1 MSEWWAT
8 IGKPFADALVSL
20 DAAKISEA
28 FANAPHTYYEYI
40 RAIYERSPE
49 HVIIETFL
57 IVFVVYIAFVK
68 KDKPKHKEVKLT
80 EKEIDELIAEWT
92 PEPIVPPAAAR
103 QIKAKPIGIVESQ
116 PDTHI
121 KLQGIEKPLLN
132 LATFDF
138 LGLGSRKELKDA
150 AVKALT
156 KYGCGSCGPRGFY
169 GTIDTH
175 EILEKDIAEMIGT
188 PDAITFSDTEATSS
202 SVLPA
207 FAKRGDLIVV
217 DEGCNDSIL
226 VGANLAR
233 CTAFY
238 YKHNNLEDLER
249 VLKSVRDADKK
260 AGRKSDCQRRYVVT
274 ESLFRNHG
282 TMIDLPKVV
291 ALCDKYFFRLFLD
304 ESYSFG
310 VLGAHGRGITEHYNM
325 NVSDVAIICGSLA
338 GATAGVGG
346 FSTGSQ
352 EVVDYQRINSA
363 GYVFSASPPPFT
375 SSCTSEAIRIMRN
388 EPQLFDKLRA
398 NAYLAHDTLSSI
410 VKNEFHITGARAS
423 PIVHVRVQP
432 KLLERVGDEAEQ
444 RAVARAICDQVM
456 NNLLAKGIAV
466 CSPRYKTNQTFEPLP
481 SVRVSVTAI
490 HSSKELENACKVIGA
505 ECVAIAKQFLAGAG
519 SSPAKNSTVTQR
531 KK

>member
-1 MSEWWAT
+1 MLCTTHVLTRSCVFVAR
-8 IGKPFADALVSL
+8 
-20 DAAKISEA
+20 
-28 FANAPHTYYEYI
+28 YI

-57 IVFVVYIAFVK
+57 IVFVIYIAFVK
-68 KDKPKHKEVKLT
+68 KDKPKHKGVKLSA
-80 EKEIDELIAEWT
+80 KEIDDLVAEWT
-92 PEPIVPPAAAR
+92 PEPIVPANAAVDASR
-103 QIKAKPIGIVESQ
+103 AKPIGIVESQ

-121 KLQGIEKPLLN
+121 KLQGIDKPLLN

-138 LGLGSRKELKDA
+138 LGLGSRKELKET

-175 EILEKDIAEMIGT
+175 EILEKDIASMIGT

-202 SVLPA
+202 TVLPA

-233 CTAFY
+233 CTAMY
-238 YKHNNLEDLER
+238 YKHNDLADLER

-260 AGRKSDCQRRYVVT
+260 AGRGSDCQRRYVVT

-282 TMIDLPKVV
+282 DMIDLPKVV
-291 ALCDKYFFRLFLD
+291 ALCEKYFFRLFLD
-304 ESYSFG
+304 ESFSFG
-310 VLGAHGRGITEHYNM
+310 VLGDTGRGITEHYNTK
-325 NVSDVAIICGSLA
+325 VSDVAIICGSLA

-375 SSCTSEAIRIMRN
+375 SACTSEAIRIMRA
-388 EPQLFDKLRA
+388 EPQLFRQLRA
-398 NAYLAHDTLSSI
+398 NANVAHDTLASAASGDWY
-410 VKNEFHITGARAS
+410 VTSARAS
-423 PIVHVRVQP
+423 PIVHVRVAP
-432 KLLERVGDEAEQ
+432 KALERVGNEAQQ
-444 RAVARAICDQVM
+444 RAIARAICDQVM
-456 NNLLAKGIAV
+456 TNLLGKGIAV
-466 CSPRYKTNQTFEPLP
+466 CSPRYKANQKLEPLP

-490 HSSKELENACKVIGA
+490 HSSQQIENACKVIGA
-505 ECVAIAKQFLAGAG
+505 ECVAVAQQFLAGR
-519 SSPAKNSTVTQR
+519 SPAKTSSSVTR
-531 KK
+531 RH

>member
-1 MSEWWAT
+1 MRACR
-8 IGKPFADALVSL
+8 
-20 DAAKISEA
+20 
-28 FANAPHTYYEYI
+28 YI

-57 IVFVVYIAFVK
+57 IVFVMYIALVK
-68 KDKPKHKEVKLT
+68 KDKPKQKEVKLT
-80 EKEIDELIAEWT
+80 DKEIDELVAEWT
-92 PEPIVPPAAAR
+92 PEPIVPATAVTLP
-103 QIKAKPIGIVESQ
+103 KAKPIGIVESQ

-138 LGLGSRKELKDA
+138 LGLGSRKELKDT

-175 EILEKDIAEMIGT
+175 EILERDIAEMIGT

-233 CTAFY
+233 CTTFY
-238 YKHNNLEDLER
+238 YKHNNLDDLER

-291 ALCDKYFFRLFLD
+291 ALCDKYYFRLFLD

-325 NVSDVAIICGSLA
+325 KVSDVAIICGSLA

-375 SSCTSEAIRIMRN
+375 SACTSEAIRIMRD
-388 EPQLFDKLRA
+388 EPHLFDKLRA
-398 NAYLAHDTLSSI
+398 NANLAFDTLSAI
-410 VKNEFHITGARAS
+410 VQNEFQLSGVRAS
-423 PIVHVRVQP
+423 PIIHVRVQQ
-432 KLLERVGDEAEQ
+432 KLLDRVGDDAEQ
-444 RAVARAICDQVM
+444 RAVARAICDRVM
-456 NNLLAKGIAV
+456 NNLLGKGVAV

-505 ECVAIAKQFLAGAG
+505 ECVAVAKQFLAGGSPVKNG
-519 SSPAKNSTVTQR
+519 SSSSVTQR

>member
-1 MSEWWAT
+1 M
-8 IGKPFADALVSL
+8 SL
-20 DAAKISEA
+20 DATKISEA

-68 KDKPKHKEVKLT
+68 KDKPKNKGVKLSA
-80 EKEIDELIAEWT
+80 KEIDDLVSEWT
-92 PEPIVPPAAAR
+92 PEPIVPPAPKDQAA
-103 QIKAKPIGIVESQ
+103 KAKPIGIVESH

-121 KLQGIEKPLLN
+121 KLQGIDRPLLN

-138 LGLGSRKELKDA
+138 LGLGSRQELKDT
-150 AVKALT
+150 AVTALK

-175 EILEKDIAEMIGT
+175 EILEKDIAKLIGT
-188 PDAITFSDTEATSS
+188 PDALTFSDTEATSS
-202 SVLPA
+202 TVLPA

-226 VGANLAR
+226 VGATLAR
-233 CTAFY
+233 CTTFY
-238 YKHNNLEDLER
+238 YKHNNLDDLER

-260 AGRKSDCQRRYVVT
+260 AGRGSDCQRRYVVT

-282 TMIDLPKVV
+282 DVIDLPKVV
-291 ALCDKYFFRLFLD
+291 ALCEKYYFRLFLD
-304 ESYSFG
+304 ESFSFG
-310 VLGAHGRGITEHYNM
+310 VLGANGRGITEHYG
-325 NVSDVAIICGSLA
+325 VDVADVAIICGSLA
-338 GATAGVGG
+338 GAAAGVGG

-375 SSCTSEAIRIMRN
+375 SACTSEAIRIMRS
-388 EPQLFDKLRA
+388 EPQLFTRLRA
-398 NAYLAHDTLSSI
+398 NANLAYDTLTATAKS
-410 VKNEFHITGARAS
+410 EFHITSARES
-423 PIVHVRVQP
+423 PILHVRVQE
-432 KLLERVGDEAEQ
+432 KVLERVGNEAEQ

-456 NNLLAKGIAV
+456 TNLQSKGIAV
-466 CSPRYKTNQTFEPLP
+466 ISPRYKKHQTFEPLP
-481 SVRVSVTAI
+481 SVRVSVSAI
-490 HSSKELENACKVIGA
+490 HSKKDIEAACKTIGA
-505 ECVAIAKQFLAGAG
+505 ECVAVAKQLLSAR
-519 SSPAKNSTVTQR
+519 SKSRN
-531 KK
+531 